1 MEFAPGSGPQGQ
13 GSSDQASPTNPFP
26 RPNWLSMGN
35 PEELPGL
42 VDPEAVGKL
51 TDAGII
57 DWVQQ
62 CVAACRDARRPLEA
76 EWRGYTDLYHNRR
89 PLDSGAK
96 ADWQA
101 DIFVPLIFNKI
112 ELAKSLVKGALLD
125 APGWFILEE
134 YPTFQYA
141 SAQVRFLEKIM
152 RYQLERAR
160 FVDEYMRALEE
171 GFLFGSGCLKVYWDD
186 WIERGPQVVDMP
198 TGQMDPMTGMPM
210 TFPIVQSTPR
220 PRNGLKIKQVPLLSM
235 YPDPYARTFDDCRWV
250 VEEVAVDEEELR
262 DGALSGVYD
271 SVDNIGSPVSF
282 DLETDYRS
290 RETGLAFQGSGPA
303 RKRHLLQIYH
313 GNLYSRDGRLALQNW
328 KVVVAN
334 KRTIIACSP
343 NPLYTGKK
351 PYIWTTPIA
360 VRGRLWGRSMVAAAA
375 TMQIE
380 LNNLAN
386 EILDSTTLSVLP
398 IVRVDNAKL
407 DEPFEFESVH
417 PGMLIRGRDG
427 AAEQVRIQSVPND
440 AWPVI
445 QWLQQGIT
453 DATGMQDLMA
463 GKPTSKGRPTAFEI
477 KSAMQGGQENV
488 ENLART
494 LESRDLEPAVQLAYE
509 LTMQFLSDTSDPEMQ
524 AIMAQEGAPQN
535 LSDPILRYR
544 VLSAPF
550 KVKAR
555 GISMIL
561 TRDEQVQK
569 RMQLAQMGTQMGIPM
584 PNGPMQLFY
593 GIARLM
599 GIDPKDIGEPESPEE
614 MQMLV
619 QQMQAQQA
627 MQGQGGD
634 QGGGAGPTRDVP
646 PEPPQAPPG
655 SPQPNSPQE
664 ITNQVQGMGPP
675 MPGMM

>member
-1 MEFAPGSGPQGQ
+1 LEFPPGSTPQGQ
-13 GSSDQASPTNPFP
+13 SEQQALEASPTQPYP
-26 RPNWLSMGN
+26 LPNWLTMSPAMD
-35 PEELPGL
+35 LPGM

-51 TDAGII
+51 TDKGIV

-62 CVAACRDARRPLEA
+62 CVQTCKDARRGLEE
-76 EWRGYTDLYHNRR
+76 EWRNYTDLYLNRR
-89 PLDSGAK
+89 PLDAGAK

-101 DIFVPLIFNKI
+101 DIFVPLIFNKV

-125 APGWFILEE
+125 APGSWFMLEE
-134 YPTFQYA
+134 YPTYEYV
-141 SAQVRFLEKIM
+141 SAQVRFIEKVM
-152 RYQLERAR
+152 RYQLERGQ
-160 FVDEYMRALEE
+160 FVDEYMKALEE
-171 GFLFGSGCLKVYWDD
+171 GFLLGSGCLKLYWDD
-186 WIERGPQVVDMP
+186 WIDRGPQLVDMP
-198 TGQMDPMTGMPM
+198 TGQVDPMTGMPM
-210 TFPIVQSTPR
+210 TFPIVRSAPR
-220 PRNGLKIKQVPLLSM
+220 PRNGLKIRQVPVLSM
-235 YPDPYARTFDDCRWV
+235 YPDPFARTFNDAKWV

-262 DGALSGVYD
+262 DGQMAGIYD
-271 SVDNIGSPVSF
+271 SIDDIGAPVAF
-282 DLETDYRS
+282 DLETDYRM
-290 RETGLAFQGSGPA
+290 RETGLTFKAPGPS

-313 GNLYSRDGRLALQNW
+313 GNLYTKDGRLALQNW

-334 KRTIIACSP
+334 KRTVIACSP
-343 NPLYTGKK
+343 NPLYTGRK
-351 PYIWTTPIA
+351 PYIWSTPIP

-375 TMQIE
+375 TMQVE

-445 QWLQQGIT
+445 QWLQQGVD
-453 DATGMQDLMA
+453 DATGMRDLMA
-463 GKPTSKGRPTAFEI
+463 GKPTAKGRPTAFEI
-477 KSAMQGGQENV
+477 KQAMAGGQENV

-509 LTMQFLSDTSDPEMQ
+509 LTMQFLSDTSDPELQ
-524 AIMAQEGAPQN
+524 AIMAQEGAPPN
-535 LSDPILRYR
+535 LADPVLRYR

-561 TRDEQVQK
+561 SRDEQISK
-569 RMQLAQMGTQMGIPM
+569 RMQLAQMGMQMGVPA
-584 PNGPMQLFY
+584 PNGPLQLYY

-599 GIDPKDIGEPESPEE
+599 GIDPKDIGQPETPEE
-614 MQMLV
+614 MQMLMM
-619 QQMQAQQA
+619 QMQAQA
-627 MQGQGGD
+627 QGQGGD
-634 QGGGAGPTRDVP
+634 QGGDPGQTRDVP

-655 SPQPNSPQE
+655 PPQPNSPQE
-664 ITNQVQGMGPP
+664 ITNQVNGMGPP
-675 MPGMM
+675 MPGM